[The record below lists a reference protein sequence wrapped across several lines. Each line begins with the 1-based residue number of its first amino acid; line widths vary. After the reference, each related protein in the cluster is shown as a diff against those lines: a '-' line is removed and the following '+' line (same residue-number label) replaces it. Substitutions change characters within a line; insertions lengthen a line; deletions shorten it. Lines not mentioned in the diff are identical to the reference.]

1 MIQSDFDLILE
12 IQSKLRLPLEI
23 KNRDELKLP
32 EEYYDLIL
40 DNHIYEEIF
49 NLLNLIFK
57 YTIKSCEE
65 HINSDNNENDIYLE
79 IDELFCKYLLGFV
92 EHIDMKKLDIISQY
106 ILNFDISVLDNSS
119 FKNIKNTYISLLLLL
134 YKFKQTIIISV
145 LNKIEEYQ
153 NLNIK

>member
-23 KNRDELKLP
+23 KNRGELKLP

-65 HINSDNNENDIYLE
+65 HINSDNNENNIYLE

-106 ILNFDISVLDNSS
+106 ILDFDISVLDNSS

>member
-23 KNRDELKLP
+23 KNRGELKLP

>member
-23 KNRDELKLP
+23 KNRDKLKLP

-65 HINSDNNENDIYLE
+65 HINSNSNENNIYLE

>member
-65 HINSDNNENDIYLE
+65 HINSDNNENNIYLE

-106 ILNFDISVLDNSS
+106 ILDFDISVLDNSS

>member
-57 YTIKSCEE
+57 YIIKSCEE
-65 HINSDNNENDIYLE
+65 RINSDSNENDIYLE

>member
-57 YTIKSCEE
+57 
-65 HINSDNNENDIYLE
+65 
-79 IDELFCKYLLGFV
+79 
-92 EHIDMKKLDIISQY
+92 
-106 ILNFDISVLDNSS
+106 
-119 FKNIKNTYISLLLLL
+119 
-134 YKFKQTIIISV
+134 
-145 LNKIEEYQ
+145 
-153 NLNIK
+153 

>member
-65 HINSDNNENDIYLE
+65 HINSDNNENNIYLE

>member
-23 KNRDELKLP
+23 KNRDKLKLP

-65 HINSDNNENDIYLE
+65 HINSDNNENNIYLE